1 MAYYGSL
8 CLGIIFAGPT
18 RLLKCA
24 STQTRRPDDGV
35 DDFFVEEDFDENN
48 VVLFFRAGEATESV
62 RKYSSIQTGG
72 SAAGP
77 RSGTGIIQ

>member
-24 STQTRRPDDGV
+24 STQTRRPVEGV

-48 VVLFFRAGEATESV
+48 VVLFFLLLVLAYLLPVIDGFD
-62 RKYSSIQTGG
+62 
-72 SAAGP
+72 
-77 RSGTGIIQ
+77 